1 MCVSDKFGSGL
12 VTGLP
17 QMALAHQGRIRVR
30 PGEIEKMLAL
40 HDKYDVSATSG
51 SLRLR
56 HAQHVGG
63 EWPRW
68 GWPRTGCEGL
78 RGHGSLALGS
88 PTPTPGSLGAS
99 WLFAGPCQA
108 YWATEG

>member
-1 MCVSDKFGSGL
+1 
-12 VTGLP
+12 
-17 QMALAHQGRIRVR
+17 MALAHQGRIRVR